1 MYKYGYQFM
10 RPQNISSQTVYFSF
24 YKSMKPFLWR
34 MFYVT
39 AQYIKPMSPSCY
51 RLTEVGRRC
60 SVITH
65 DQFCGVIWAFS
76 WLLYHWTKLLLLQAI
91 LWTKQYLLIKF
102 FSNLNLEG
110 LVSVVYDQ
118 GSQSFHKTSL
128 HVCNL
133 SGAIRGTKISSSCL
147 HGAACLMEE
156 TDRKATSRH
165 RGEVQWSR
173 CAEGA
178 WQHTVLTGSSS
189 GPMGGSWQA
198 SKRKWCMN
206 FTLKNEW
213 ELAHGGMWGRDK

>member
-1 MYKYGYQFM
+1 
-10 RPQNISSQTVYFSF
+10 
-24 YKSMKPFLWR
+24 

-51 RLTEVGRRC
+51 RLAEVGRRC

-76 WLLYHWTKLLLLQAI
+76 RLLYHWTKLLLLQAI

-133 SGAIRGTKISSSCL
+133 DGAIRGNQDIKFLFAWSCL
-147 HGAACLMEE
+147 SDGRDRQESHGYDTEE
-156 TDRKATSRH
+156 KCNG
-165 RGEVQWSR
+165 RGVQRVRGSTPYWQEVPLVRWAGLGKLPRES
-173 CAEGA
+173 GA
-178 WQHTVLTGSSS
+178 WIS
-189 GPMGGSWQA
+189 P
-198 SKRKWCMN
+198 
-206 FTLKNEW
+206 
-213 ELAHGGMWGRDK
+213 